1 MWIQG
6 RPAYNPSFILRT
18 MTTPAPPVP
27 DPTQRRRALPPL
39 YVDLD
44 GTLVHSDTLHE
55 SVLLLLRRSPW
66 FLLRLLWWVL
76 AGKAAFKRRVA
87 EHARPDPAQLPYT
100 PALLEWLRA
109 ERAAGRT
116 LVLATAADARVAQ
129 AVAEHLQL
137 FDAVLASNAGAADVN
152 LSRHRKREAIER
164 HAQALGHT
172 HYAYAGNSSADLPV
186 WAGAHEAVAVNAP
199 PAVLR
204 RLLAEHPQARVFP
217 AQPATVRQW
226 LKAVRLSQ
234 WAKNALLFVPL
245 LAAHRWELLVWAQ
258 VALAFVAFGLCASAT
273 YLINDLLDLP
283 NDRRHA
289 HKRHRPLAAGR
300 IAIAPAVGAM
310 ALMFP
315 LAYALAWAVSP
326 GFFGVL
332 AFYTAVTLAYSFH
345 WKRVALLDVLV
356 LSGLYTLR
364 LMAGALAAD
373 VDLSNWLLAISLFLF
388 LGLALVK
395 RCAELEEVL
404 QDTAVDRARGRGY
417 HQDDLPALRTM
428 GVASGFLTVMVLA
441 LYIDSQNGRELY
453 AQPVWLWGAVP
464 LLLWWIMRIWL
475 KTGRRELHGEDP
487 LQFALHDRFSWAVL
501 AGLTLLGALASWGL

>member
-1 MWIQG
+1 MTVTDPPPSDP
-6 RPAYNPSFILRT
+6 RP
-18 MTTPAPPVP
+18 PATAVP
-27 DPTQRRRALPPL
+27 PPL

-55 SVLLLLRRSPW
+55 SVLLLLRQSPW
-66 FLLRLLWWVL
+66 FLFRLLWWVL
-76 AGKAAFKRRVA
+76 GGKAAFKRLVA
-87 EHARPDPAQLPYT
+87 DHAVPDPAQLPYT
-100 PALLEWLRA
+100 QALLDWLTA
-109 ERAAGRT
+109 ERALGRT
-116 LVLATAADARVAQ
+116 LVLATAADARIAE
-129 AVAEHLQL
+129 AVARHLGL
-137 FDAVLASNAGAADVN
+137 FDAVLASNAGTEDLN
-152 LSRHRKREAIER
+152 LSRRHKREAIER
-164 HAQALGHT
+164 HAHQSGAGR
-172 HYAYAGNSSADLPV
+172 YAYAGNSADDLAV
-186 WAGAHEAVAVNAP
+186 WEGAAEAVAVNAP
-199 PAVLR
+199 PGVLR
-204 RLLAEHPQARVFP
+204 RLQARHSQVQVFP
-217 AQPATVRQW
+217 SRPASLRHW
-226 LKAVRLSQ
+226 LKAIRLSQ

-245 LAAHRWELLVWAQ
+245 LAAHRWDGPTWGQ

-300 IAIAPAVGAM
+300 IGIAPAVAVLG
-310 ALMFP
+310 LMFP
-315 LAYALAWAVSP
+315 LSYALAWGVSP
-326 GFFGVL
+326 GFLAVL
-332 AFYTAVTLAYSFH
+332 AGYTAVTLAYSFR

-364 LMAGALAAD
+364 LVAGALAAE
-373 VDLSNWLLAISLFLF
+373 VELSNWLLAISLFLF

-404 QDTAVDRARGRGY
+404 LDTAVDRARGRGY
-417 HQDDLPALRTM
+417 HQNDLPALRTM

-453 AQPVWLWGAVP
+453 AEPAWLWGAVP

-501 AGLTLLGALASWGL
+501 AGLAGLGALASWGA